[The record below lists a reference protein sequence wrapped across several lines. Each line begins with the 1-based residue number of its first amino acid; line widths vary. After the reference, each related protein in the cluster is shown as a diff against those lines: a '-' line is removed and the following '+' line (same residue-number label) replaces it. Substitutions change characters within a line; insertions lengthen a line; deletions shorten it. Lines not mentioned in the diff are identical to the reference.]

1 MPAVAGPGLF
11 LASASA
17 AVGDLD
23 GDGIPDSVDL
33 DDDNDGIPDTVEES
47 GATWLTTIANADAAS
62 ATNWTT
68 TVTGGQ
74 TFGTATT
81 GTLKVTT
88 INPTGGKVGSDLKIE
103 VGPIGQMQIYYT
115 NIAEFYTYGGS
126 ASLTAADINNPDQY
140 SGGNVASNTGV
151 FISLG
156 GKIYGPRQS
165 YGTAVDWSPVKQI
178 SQSSVVGSGTRTD
191 PWRVQ
196 TKWCYDLD
204 ATNGCSA
211 GDVTYTQIYTYV
223 KDDPYVRRDY
233 KVDVPKLASKLGLAD
248 ARDTYF
254 GGAVDA
260 GIGQYAVAPAW
271 TVQTGTGAAVTSL
284 DLIAVTN
291 SASGSTPAKTLGF
304 IGMIEKTPWESWM
317 AQSWDAWWTN
327 FSSNTNLN
335 DKIAGSN
342 SDIGYTVVHETLPA
356 NTAQTYYY
364 TAYEVVAANTAVKP
378 PLDTDGDG
386 TPDYQDLDSDNDG
399 IPDSVDR
406 TGTLLPI
413 TSTGALSG
421 PVDPATGIPTSAGTG
436 LPLGTS
442 RVGVDFTMGGLA
454 DQNITATTTT
464 ATCSGTVKVASTA
477 TTPLNTNFAVTYQW
491 YELAAGATTWTALT
505 GTGTSGTIAN
515 ASTTQ
520 TLSYTVPSANTK
532 DGYQYKIVYSSPVTL
547 KDYTPD
553 VLAPT
558 GFEHTDTCSI
568 ILPIVKTDLSIAA
581 TSPTAVV
588 PGTTATVTLTATNSG
603 PANVTVPTTVTY
615 TAPTGATITAAPTGC
630 TIAADAL
637 SVTCTIA
644 TIANGA
650 SSSLDITVAVA
661 ATATPGTTLTGT
673 NNVTLTNTAADSTPG
688 NNTASSS
695 ITLASPQ
702 LKIEKSAAAP
712 TTTKGAVS
720 TQVDGGDTI
729 TYSFKVTNTGTAPI
743 VGATVVDAKCDSGS
757 LAPTSAAIAV
767 GASQTFTCTHTLT
780 QAEVDSG
787 SFTNTASVTGTD
799 TAGNVAATD
808 STSVLSAT
816 STFTRVAQTEIVKS
830 AATPRKGPGNNNSST
845 IQKGDLID
853 YTFTVTNTG
862 NTTLTNVGISDAKCD
877 GTPVL
882 LPLPSTTT
890 SLASLA
896 PGATVQFG
904 CTHTITQDEI
914 NSGGTVNT
922 ASVTATPPSGTTLSS
937 ATTSKPSTTTAIKQV
952 AEYTLTKTSTA
963 TSTSAGSNATITDA
977 GDKVSYKFVVQATG
991 NLDLA
996 NVTVTDA
1003 KCDSG
1008 TLSPASVASLAVGA
1022 STTFTCTH
1030 TLTQTEL
1037 DAGKV
1042 TNVATVAA
1050 TATAAG
1056 TTVNATMSATSDA
1069 TETVTLTPSGVV
1081 KMVKTAGAQSV
1092 SAGASSAVTDAG
1104 DTMTYTFSVTNT
1116 GNVTLNTIAV
1126 TDAQCTTAPS
1136 PASIASLAPGA
1147 SASVTCSHTIT
1158 AAEFSALKVVNTAS
1172 ISAKTPSGGAATT
1185 DSTSV
1190 LSITT
1195 PIVPPVDLQTT
1206 VSGPGTVSGGSTGTM
1221 TVSVDNIGPGNAAS
1235 DATTTVTAPS
1245 GTTIT
1250 AYTVPAG
1257 VTCTPASPIAAPG
1270 ATTVTCTI
1278 PKAMLE
1284 VSDPAVDLAMTV
1296 SVPATLAH
1304 NTSLASGG
1312 ASTSSPDPDPVV
1324 INNTASST
1332 GTAVDTTPP
1341 VVSLVVDPVT
1351 ADNMLNAAEAGGNVV
1366 VTGTVSGEFVAGDT
1380 VTLTVNGVAYTG
1392 TVGADGIFAIEVP
1405 GSELAADPDTTVD
1418 ASVSTTDAAGNAGS
1432 ATATKVYAVDTA
1444 GPVPTITVNDVT
1456 ADNVLNAVEAGADVA
1471 ITGTVTGEFK
1481 TGDTVT
1487 LTVNGTDYT

>member
-1 MPAVAGPGLF
+1 MQLLSLLLPRTRRRRAVRLALAAALAVFMVGVPAVAGPGLF

-816 STFTRVAQTEIVKS
+816 STFARVAETKIVKS
-830 AATPRKGPGNNNSST
+830 AATPRPAPGNPGST
-845 IQKGDLID
+845 IKAGDFID

-862 NTTLTNVGISDAKCD
+862 NTTLTNVGITDAKCD
-877 GTPVL
+877 ATAVL

-896 PGATVQFG
+896 PGATVQFQ
-904 CTHTITQDEI
+904 CTHTITQTDI
-914 NSGGTVNT
+914 NGGGATNT
-922 ASVTATPPSGTTLSS
+922 ASVSATPPTGTTLASSTSS
-937 ATTSKPSTTTAIKQV
+937 APSTTTAIKQV
-952 AEYTLTKTSTA
+952 AEYTLTKTSTG
-963 TSTSAGSNATITDA
+963 TSVSAGSNATVTDA
-977 GDKVSYKFVVQATG
+977 GDKVTYKFVVQATG
-991 NLDLA
+991 NLELA

-1003 KCDSG
+1003 LCDSG
-1008 TLSPASVASLAVGA
+1008 SLSPASVASLAVGA

-1030 TLTQTEL
+1030 ALTQTEV

-1050 TATAAG
+1050 TSTAAG
-1056 TTVNATMSATSDA
+1056 NTVNATMGAASDA

-1092 SAGASSAVTDAG
+1092 SAGASSAATDAG

-1116 GNVTLNTIAV
+1116 SNATIDIGLAV
-1126 TDAQCTTAPS
+1126 TQQA
-1136 PASIASLAPGA
+1136 
-1147 SASVTCSHTIT
+1147 
-1158 AAEFSALKVVNTAS
+1158 
-1172 ISAKTPSGGAATT
+1172 GGAA
-1185 DSTSV
+1185 
-1190 LSITT
+1190 
-1195 PIVPPVDLQTT
+1195 PF
-1206 VSGPGTVSGGSTGTM
+1206 
-1221 TVSVDNIGPGNAAS
+1221 
-1235 DATTTVTAPS
+1235 
-1245 GTTIT
+1245 
-1250 AYTVPAG
+1250 
-1257 VTCTPASPIAAPG
+1257 
-1270 ATTVTCTI
+1270 
-1278 PKAMLE
+1278 
-1284 VSDPAVDLAMTV
+1284 
-1296 SVPATLAH
+1296 
-1304 NTSLASGG
+1304 
-1312 ASTSSPDPDPVV
+1312 
-1324 INNTASST
+1324 
-1332 GTAVDTTPP
+1332 
-1341 VVSLVVDPVT
+1341 
-1351 ADNMLNAAEAGGNVV
+1351 AGGNDNFD
-1366 VTGTVSGEFVAGDT
+1366 VTGVKMYIDHATSG
-1380 VTLTVNGVAYTG
+1380 
-1392 TVGADGIFAIEVP
+1392 
-1405 GSELAADPDTTVD
+1405 
-1418 ASVSTTDAAGNAGS
+1418 
-1432 ATATKVYAVDTA
+1432 TA
-1444 GPVPTITVNDVT
+1444 GTYDP
-1456 ADNVLNAVEAGADVA
+1456 
-1471 ITGTVTGEFK
+1471 
-1481 TGDTVT
+1481 
-1487 LTVNGTDYT
+1487 